1 MAKEILIALAVFS
14 VTVTI
19 GIRYFSNG
27 ETDKEAA
34 FSIENGAYVEQTA
47 MAENLETLNSAN
59 NVQTIQ
65 VVNSRFMDGR
75 LSGCKEDC
83 PSKETLNLIS
93 ESIGE
98 GEAEITARQEKY
110 ESAIQK
116 INDNPEQFVPEL
128 AKALNHLSPK
138 DEGYRVY
145 IVNLAMQANINQ
157 DLKLDFVREYFSK
170 SQFESKNGIL
180 SENSESASTAIEYLG
195 KNIKTESD
203 YEEVKKIIEDNVSND
218 SVKNNLLE
226 KLSIFDLN
234 KV

>member
-27 ETDKEAA
+27 DTDKEAT
-34 FSIENGAYVEQTA
+34 FSIENGAHVEQTA
-47 MAENLETLNSAN
+47 MAKNLEKLNSAN

-75 LSGCKEDC
+75 YSGCKEDC

-128 AKALNHLSPK
+128 AKALNHLSSK

-145 IVNLAMQANINQ
+145 IVNLAMQANISQ

-203 YEEVKKIIEDNVSND
+203 YEEVKKIIEDNVNNE

-234 KV
+234 KA